1 MRGVAPVLC
10 AGHRVRERRSLSL
23 VVLTVF
29 LITTNATNALRRLRA
44 RRRRPPREA
53 RRRETRKYARTVRV
67 AKVTFRGYVWD
78 TVFFSRDA
86 TRTSSV
92 RRNDTPC
99 GTHFCYRTRRVFS
112 FFSHSKSWKAFR
124 DALRGTRVDSRVSYG
139 VSRTSRRRRA
149 PRASR
154 RPRPRF
160 VSV

>member
-1 MRGVAPVLC
+1 MRRAPGSRAKVSIAC
-10 AGHRVRERRSLSL
+10 CIDRFFNNNERDERAPTPPGAKKAASARS
-23 VVLTVF
+23 
-29 LITTNATNALRRLRA
+29 AAA
-44 RRRRPPREA
+44 RDE
-53 RRRETRKYARTVRV
+53 RKYARTVRV